1 MPRVALQAVADRWRA
16 LAWWTL
22 GLVALAA
29 VNIVFWP
36 TVQEQQE
43 ELNRLVES
51 YPEALLALFGAG
63 GGLDLASEA
72 GFLDSQIFAFMLPI
86 VLLIYAIGFG
96 AGAIAGEED
105 RGTMEILLANP
116 ISRRRLALEKAA
128 ALAATVGLLALAVF
142 LVVWLGGLAVGLEPG
157 VGNLAAAVFALFLL
171 SSGFGALA
179 LGIGA
184 ATGRRG
190 AAIGIA
196 AAVALGGYLLQSL
209 GPLVDALEP
218 WTVLSPFAHY
228 ASGDRLREG
237 FDAGAVAI
245 LLGLGLL
252 LVGIAAASFE
262 RRDLRL

>member
-1 MPRVALQAVADRWRA
+1 
-16 LAWWTL
+16 
-22 GLVALAA
+22 
-29 VNIVFWP
+29 
-36 TVQEQQE
+36 
-43 ELNRLVES
+43 
-51 YPEALLALFGAG
+51 
-63 GGLDLASEA
+63 
-72 GFLDSQIFAFMLPI
+72 
-86 VLLIYAIGFG
+86 
-96 AGAIAGEED
+96 
-105 RGTMEILLANP
+105 MEILLANP

-128 ALAATVGLLALAVF
+128 ALAATVGLLTLAVF

-228 ASGDRLREG
+228 ASGDRLRDG

-252 LVGIAAASFE
+252 LVGTAAASFE